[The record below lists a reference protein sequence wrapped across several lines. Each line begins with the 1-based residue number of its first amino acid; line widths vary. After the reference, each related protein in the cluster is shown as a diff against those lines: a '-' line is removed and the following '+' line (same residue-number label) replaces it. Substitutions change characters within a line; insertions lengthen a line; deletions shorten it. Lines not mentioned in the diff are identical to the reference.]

1 MSPSRLP
8 KKYALT
14 LKELLTI
21 VKLLAIVP
29 FLTVIEDDSRES
41 IEGF

>member
-1 MSPSRLP
+1 MFPSRLP

-21 VKLLAIVP
+21 MKLLVIVP
-29 FLTVIEDDSRES
+29 FLTVIEDDSHGLR
-41 IEGF
+41 

>member
-1 MSPSRLP
+1 MFSSRLP

-21 VKLLAIVP
+21 MKLLAIIP
-29 FLTVIEDDSRES
+29 FLTVPEDDCRELP
-41 IEGF
+41 

>member
-21 VKLLAIVP
+21 MKLLAIVP
-29 FLTVIEDDSRES
+29 FLTILEDDGRELR
-41 IEGF
+41 